1 MGNRLFRKF
10 NILKSKL
17 GQKEF
22 FSIDDAE
29 NALKMKRSSIHWILH
44 HLSKQGYIL
53 RISKGLYSF
62 KTERKILTPILS
74 ENGKKVYDTLLKEG
88 FHFFISGLDILLIF
102 TEHIP
107 ENFPVLIFAPFESFK
122 DICDV
127 LKEEN
132 LNTVWERLNFKLVS
146 EVYSLDNLVIM
157 SRTSEFSYAKD
168 SLAFFEKTFVDLYYE
183 VTRKNFPLT
192 ISELAR
198 IFSNLERRIIIDR
211 KKMLRIAARR
221 NLENEIR
228 VILDYRTFD
237 SNFLKLLST
246 LKSLEK

>member
-10 NILKSKL
+10 NILKSKI
-17 GQKEF
+17 GRKKF

-29 NALKMKRSSIHWILH
+29 TILKMKRSSIYWILH
-44 HLSKQGYIL
+44 HLAKQGYIL

-74 ENGKKVYDTLLKEG
+74 ENGKMVYNTLLKEG
-88 FHFFISGLDILLIF
+88 FNFFISGLDILLIF

-107 ENFPVLIFAPFESFK
+107 ENVPVLIFAHLESFK
-122 DICDV
+122 DIRDV
-127 LKEEN
+127 LKEVN

-146 EVYSLDNLVIM
+146 EVYSFDNLVIM
-157 SRTSEFSYAKD
+157 NRTTEFNYAKD
-168 SLAFFEKTFVDLYYE
+168 SVAFFEKAFVDLYYE

-192 ISELAR
+192 MTELAR
-198 IFSNLERRIIIDR
+198 IFSNMERRIIIDR
-211 KKMLRIAARR
+211 KRILRIAARR

-228 VILDYRTFD
+228 VLLSHRAFD
-237 SNFLKLLST
+237 TNFLKLLNT
-246 LKSLEK
+246 LKSLEE